1 MLLCWCYGM
10 ALSVLAQAGN
20 SVCSKESVHI
30 HQVFKKGG
38 WTIPGLDGSHAV
50 SQRVSINNPDAP
62 NIFRTQLVPP
72 KGETLTD
79 LPYYILKCDQLE
91 IKQQPFA
98 IRNISQFDV
107 GGRVF
112 AYFVE
117 GIYTNSVQPPVTYAG
132 AVSYFLFVD
141 STGSGVFD
149 LYQTDV
155 SLPFKSGVPDWV
167 QKLAPVRNDSQKTPH
182 APPVDR
188 IGRVNEPRRLTR
200 AQ

>member
-1 MLLCWCYGM
+1 MRTIMLSCWCFVI
-10 ALSVLAQAGN
+10 AVSAFAQVGN
-20 SVCSKESVHI
+20 SPCEKESAHI

-38 WTIPGLDGSHAV
+38 WVIPGLDGSHAV
-50 SQRVSINNPDAP
+50 SKRISVNNSGAA
-62 NIFRTQLVPP
+62 NIFRTQLAPR
-72 KGETLTD
+72 KGEILTD

-107 GGRVF
+107 EGKVF

-117 GIYTNSVQPPVTYAG
+117 GTYTNSVRPPVTYAG

-141 STGSGVFD
+141 STGSGTFD

-167 QKLAPVRNDSQKTPH
+167 QKLAPVQNVPQKN
-182 APPVDR
+182 PP
-188 IGRVNEPRRLTR
+188 
-200 AQ
+200 AH